1 MRNTLI
7 AALLVSAFG
16 IAAAQTTVTT
26 PAPTPVPPTTPNTP
40 SPKVAADKAATQGE
54 RTELR
59 ADRAATEQERAQLQ
73 ADKAAGNTAAIKT
86 DKQALRHD
94 KHAKAHD
101 KSQVDAAHAATHEQR
116 GWTKEHPNA
125 GQGK

>member
-16 IAAAQTTVTT
+16 MAAAQTT
-26 PAPTPVPPTTPNTP
+26 VPPTTPNTP

-54 RTELR
+54 RMEYR
-59 ADRAATEQERAQLQ
+59 ADRAATQQERAQLK

-86 DKQALRHD
+86 DKQALHQD

-101 KSQVDAAHAATHEQR
+101 KAQVEADHAATQAQR